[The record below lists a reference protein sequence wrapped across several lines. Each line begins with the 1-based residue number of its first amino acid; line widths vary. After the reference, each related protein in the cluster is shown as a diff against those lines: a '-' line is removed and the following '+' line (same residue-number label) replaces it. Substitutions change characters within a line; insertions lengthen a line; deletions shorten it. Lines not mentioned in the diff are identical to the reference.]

1 MKLVVGLGNPGP
13 RYAKNR
19 HNVGYA
25 CIDRLVEGFAVAS
38 GKVMFK
44 AFVARGQLGAHP
56 VLLARPLT
64 YMNLSGLAVRPLLR
78 WYKLALPDLLVIYDD
93 LDLPLGRIRVRSRG
107 GSGGHKGMRSII
119 EALGSQ
125 EFARLRIGIGR
136 PSHGEPQDYVLG
148 NFGTEQFPVIEAALQ
163 HAVET
168 VVLFVT
174 EGIDEAMNVANAS
187 A

>member
-25 CIDRLVEGFAVAS
+25 CIDRLLERFAVAS

-44 AFVARGQLGAHP
+44 AFVARGQVGAHP

-78 WYKLALPDLLVIYDD
+78 WYKLALSDLLVIYDD

-119 EALGSQ
+119 EALGSE

-136 PSHGEPQDYVLG
+136 PSHGEAQDYVLG
-148 NFGTEQFPVIEAALQ
+148 NFSTGQLPVIEDALQ
-163 HAVET
+163 QAVEAAE
-168 VVLFVT
+168 LFAA
-174 EGIDEAMNVANAS
+174 EGIDEAMNVANFS
-187 A
+187 S